1 MSNELFPG
9 MMNEVQG
16 QAELSNYAK
25 LAAQSQALRRRFE
38 APNQDKAKL
47 KDATQ
52 DFEAIFI
59 GKLWEQMRNTVPKEG
74 YLHSKQEDFYLSM
87 FDQELSRKL
96 AGAGGIGLGDM
107 LYEQLKS
114 QLVEKSKS
122 AAPGAPVEIKPLP
135 EAEQAKLKARAE
147 TAAQVAEQEMGDPAI
162 LSREELFRRIDHLA
176 LEIEREARSATEE
189 AKTAGSPL
197 PNIAWPVE
205 GRTVSRFG
213 FTSPTSRLPTE
224 NHSGVEIAAPA
235 LSDVSACLEGV
246 VTAVEHRPDLGLVV
260 EIEHEGGLRSIYGHL
275 ENVRVSQ
282 GQRVAAG
289 REIAQL
295 APEYGKNVPR
305 LYFEVRQGNI
315 ALNPEL
321 LRTA

>member
-1 MSNELFPG
+1 MSKELFPG

-16 QAELSNYAK
+16 QTELSNYAK

-38 APNQDKAKL
+38 NSGQDQAKL
-47 KDATQ
+47 KEATQ

-96 AGAGGIGLGDM
+96 AGAGGIGIGDM

-114 QLVEKSKS
+114 HLVEKSKS
-122 AAPGAPVEIKPLP
+122 ATPGTPIEIKPLP
-135 EAEQAKLKARAE
+135 ASEQARLKPRSGALAP
-147 TAAQVAEQEMGDPAI
+147 AGQDAVDPAD
-162 LSREELFRRIDHLA
+162 LSRDEIFRRIDHLA
-176 LEIEREARSATEE
+176 LEIERQSRLETEQ
-189 AKTAGSPL
+189 AGAAGFPL

-205 GRTVSRFG
+205 GRTVSQFG
-213 FTSPTSRLPTE
+213 FAAPTSRLPSASR
-224 NHSGVEIAAPA
+224 SGVEIAAPA
-235 LSDVSACLEGV
+235 MSSVSACLEGV
-246 VTAVEHRPDLGLVV
+246 VTAVERRPDLGLVV
-260 EIEHEGGLRSIYGHL
+260 EIEHADGLRSIYGNL

-282 GQRVAAG
+282 GQRVSAG

-305 LYFEVRQGNI
+305 LYFEIRQGNI

>member
-1 MSNELFPG
+1 MSDQLFPG
-9 MMNEVQG
+9 MMNGVQD
-16 QAELSNYAK
+16 QTELSNYAK

-38 APNQDKAKL
+38 SPNQDKAKL
-47 KDATQ
+47 REATQ

-96 AGAGGIGLGDM
+96 AGAGGIGIGDM
-107 LYEQLKS
+107 LYEQLKT

-122 AAPGAPVEIKPLP
+122 ATPGAPVEIKPLP
-135 EAEQAKLKARAE
+135 EVEQAKLKTRSEPSAP
-147 TAAQVAEQEMGDPAI
+147 VAEQGAADPAVLPRDEI
-162 LSREELFRRIDHLA
+162 FRRIDHLA
-176 LEIEREARSATEE
+176 LEIESQARLETEQAKSA
-189 AKTAGSPL
+189 GFPL
-197 PNIAWPVE
+197 PHIDWPIE
-205 GRTVSRFG
+205 GRTVSQFG
-213 FTSPTSRLPTE
+213 FAAPTNRLP
-224 NHSGVEIAAPA
+224 SGSRGGVEIAAPA
-235 LSDVSACLEGV
+235 LSSVSACLEGV
-246 VTAVEHRPDLGLVV
+246 VTAVERRPDLGLVV
-260 EIEHEGGLRSIYGHL
+260 EIEHGDGLRSVYGHL
-275 ENVRVSQ
+275 ENVQVSQ
-282 GQRVAAG
+282 GQRVTAG